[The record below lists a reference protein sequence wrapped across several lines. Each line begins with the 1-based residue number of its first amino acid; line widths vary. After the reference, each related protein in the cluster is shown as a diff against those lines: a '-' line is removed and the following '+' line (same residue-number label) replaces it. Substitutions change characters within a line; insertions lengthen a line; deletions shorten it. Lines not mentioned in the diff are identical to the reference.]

1 VAAETAADRARDRP
15 DRWIPAAPAPKM
27 GLWIDTPHATTSM
40 RLFLLDGT
48 ALAYRAHFAMARSG
62 LTTRE
67 GRPTGASYGFTMTL
81 RRLLE
86 EERPERIAVAFDPP
100 GRTFR
105 HEQFTDY
112 KATRQRMP
120 EELVDQLDDI
130 RAIVRAHGIPI
141 FEVPGYEADDV
152 IGTLATQADAQGWEV
167 LLVSGDK
174 DFMQLVSDRVRI
186 YNVFKPGIDLLIED
200 RDAVR
205 EKFGCTPEHVIDV
218 LALMGDASDNVPGVK
233 GIGEKGAIKLIDRFG
248 SVAGVL
254 AGLEE
259 VKGKAREHIERDRE
273 QLEMS
278 LDLVT
283 IRRDVPLDPGLDAVR
298 DPEPDTEALGELF
311 GALDFQSLAQRLS
324 RGPSPELPRDYLT
337 VRDEAALET
346 MIAELTAAGR
356 FSVDSETTSLFP
368 LEAELVGVSF
378 SAGGGR
384 AFYVPFNLEPQVL
397 AGGRDALLER
407 LAPLLCDPALERIG
421 QNYKYD
427 ALVFT
432 ANGLRVPPAD
442 FDTMIAS
449 YCAAGGTR
457 RHNLDDLALCFF
469 DLRKI
474 PTKQIIGTGKK
485 QVTMAEVEVETV
497 AEYACEDA
505 DVTFRLRDALEP
517 ELVENEAEKLFWE
530 LEMPLTGVLT
540 AMEERG
546 IRLDTG
552 LLEELAVDLSA
563 DLEKA
568 VGALRRLAGEE
579 FNVNSTKALGSIL
592 FEKLRIQDAAGV
604 KRPKRTKTGWSTD
617 HRTLSESYGGV
628 EIVRHLLAY
637 RELAKLKSTY
647 VDSLPNFVNERT
659 GRIHCSFSQVAAATG
674 RLASSDP
681 NLQNIP
687 VRTERGRRLR
697 EAFVPREADEHGEWV
712 LLAADYSQVELR
724 IMAHLSG
731 DPAMVEAFEHGRDIH
746 ASTAAMVFGVEPE
759 EVDRELRGR
768 AKAIN
773 FGLLYGMGP
782 ARLARE
788 TGLTV
793 VEAREFIE
801 RYFASFP
808 TVREWIDSLLAAA
821 RETGWVETLMGR
833 RRRIPELTSSSP
845 RARSFAENAAINT
858 PVQGSAADIIKRAM
872 IDLETR
878 LADSTLAGRMLL
890 QVHDELLLEVPRSEL
905 EPTVELVRECMEGA
919 ADLRVP
925 LSVDF
930 GWGANWLEAH

>member
-1 VAAETAADRARDRP
+1 MGREAGYPRRAP
-15 DRWIPAAPAPKM
+15 LIGAPPAH
-27 GLWIDTPHATTSM
+27 LHLSM

-62 LTTRE
+62 LTTRD

-86 EERPERIAVAFDPP
+86 QEQPERIAVAFDPP
-100 GRTFR
+100 GKTFR
-105 HEQFTDY
+105 HRQFADY

-120 EELVDQLDDI
+120 EELVDQLDDL

-141 FEVPGYEADDV
+141 FEVPGFEADDV
-152 IGTLATQADAQGWEV
+152 IGTLATQAEAFGWEV
-167 LLVSGDK
+167 MLVSGDK
-174 DFMQLVSDRVRI
+174 DFMQLVSDRVQI
-186 YNVFKPGIDLLIED
+186 YNVFKPGIDLLIEGHE
-200 RDAVR
+200 AVR

-218 LALMGDASDNVPGVK
+218 LAIMGDASDNIPGVK

-254 AGLEE
+254 AGLDE

-283 IRRDVPLDPGLDAVR
+283 IRCDVPLDPGLDSVGTS
-298 DPEPDTEALGELF
+298 EPDTEELRELF
-311 GALDFQSLAQRLS
+311 GALDFQSLVQRVTEGK
-324 RGPSPELPRDYLT
+324 RPELPRDYVT
-337 VRDEAALET
+337 VRDEGELDA
-346 MIAELTAAGR
+346 MIAELGEARCFA
-356 FSVDSETTSLFP
+356 VDTETTSLFP

-384 AFYVPFNLEPQVL
+384 AFYVPFNLEPPVL
-397 AGGRDALLER
+397 AGGRAALLER
-407 LAPLLCDPALERIG
+407 LAPLLCDPSLLRIG

-427 ALVFT
+427 ALVFL

-442 FDTMIAS
+442 FDTMVAS
-449 YCAAGGTR
+449 FCAAGSTR
-457 RHNLDDLALCFF
+457 RHNLDDLALRFF
-469 DLRKI
+469 DLHKI

-485 QVTMAEVEVETV
+485 QVTMDQVAVDTV

-505 DVTFRLRDALEP
+505 DVTFRLREVMQR
-517 ELVENEAEKLFWE
+517 ELAENHAEELFAE

-546 IRLDTG
+546 IRVDTA
-552 LLEELAVDLSA
+552 LLAELSVELSA
-563 DLEKA
+563 DLEGA
-568 VGALRRLAGEE
+568 VADLHRLAGEE
-579 FNVNSTKALGSIL
+579 FNVNSTKALGTIL
-592 FEKLRIQDAAGV
+592 FEKLCIQDAAGV

-617 HRTLSESYGGV
+617 HQTLSEKYGEV
-628 EIVRHLLAY
+628 EIVRRLLAY
-637 RELAKLKSTY
+637 RELSKLKSTY
-647 VDSLPNFVNERT
+647 VDSLPTFVNERT
-659 GRIHCSFSQVAAATG
+659 GRIHCSFSQISAATG

-687 VRTERGRRLR
+687 VRTKRGRRLR
-697 EAFVPREADEHGEWV
+697 EAFLPRAADEQGEWV

-731 DPAMVEAFEHGRDIH
+731 DPAMLKAFEEGRDIH
-746 ASTAAMVFGVEPE
+746 ASTASVIFGVDPAD
-759 EVDRELRGR
+759 VDRELRSR

-788 TGLTV
+788 TGLSV
-793 VEAREFIE
+793 VEARQFID
-801 RYFASFP
+801 RYFDSFP
-808 TVREWIDSLLAAA
+808 RVREWIDALLEEA

-833 RRRIPELTSSSP
+833 RRRIPELTSSST
-845 RARSFAENAAINT
+845 RARSFAENAAVNT

-872 IDLETR
+872 IDLEAR
-878 LADSTLAGRMLL
+878 LEDSPLAGRMLL
-890 QVHDELLLEVPRSEL
+890 QVHDELLLELPRSEL
-905 EPTVELVRECMEGA
+905 EPTIELVRECMEGA
-919 ADLRVP
+919 VDLRVP

>member
-1 VAAETAADRARDRP
+1 
-15 DRWIPAAPAPKM
+15 
-27 GLWIDTPHATTSM
+27 M

-81 RRLLE
+81 RRLLA

-100 GRTFR
+100 GKTFR
-105 HEQFTDY
+105 HEQFADY

-120 EELVDQLDDI
+120 EELVDQLDDV
-130 RAIVRAHGIPI
+130 RAIVRGHGIPI

-152 IGTLATQADAQGWEV
+152 IGTLATDAEARGWEV
-167 LLVSGDK
+167 MLVSGDK
-174 DFMQLVSDRVRI
+174 DFMQLVSERVKI

-200 RDAVR
+200 ADAVR
-205 EKFGCTPEHVIDV
+205 EKFGCDPAHVIDV
-218 LALMGDASDNVPGVK
+218 LAIMGDASDNVPGVK
-233 GIGEKGAIKLIDRFG
+233 GIGEKGAIKLIERFG

-254 AGLEE
+254 DGIDEI
-259 VKGKAREHIERDRE
+259 KGKAREHIERDRE

-283 IRRDVPLDPGLDAVR
+283 IRRDVPLDPGLDAV
-298 DPEPDTEALGELF
+298 DAPEPDSERLRVLF
-311 GALDFQSLAQRLS
+311 GDLDFQSLVQRVT
-324 RGPSPELPRDYLT
+324 RGEQPSLPRDYVT
-337 VRDEAALET
+337 VRDEEGLEA
-346 MIAELTAAGR
+346 MIAELQSAGT
-356 FSVDSETTSLFP
+356 FSVDTETTSLFP
-368 LEAELVGVSF
+368 LEAELVGISF

-384 AFYVPFNLEPQVL
+384 AFYVPFNLEPPVL
-397 AGGRDALLER
+397 AEGAASLLER
-407 LAPLLCDPALERIG
+407 LAPLLCDPDLVRIG

-427 ALVFT
+427 ALVLL
-432 ANGLRVPPAD
+432 AAGLRVPPAD
-442 FDTMIAS
+442 FDTMVAS
-449 YCAAGGTR
+449 FCAAGSSR

-469 DLRKI
+469 DLAKI
-474 PTKQIIGTGKK
+474 PTKEIIGTGKK
-485 QVTMAEVEVETV
+485 QVTMAEVAVDKV

-505 DVTFRLRDALEP
+505 DVTFRLREVLER
-517 ELVENEAEKLFWE
+517 ELAESEAEELFSG

-546 IRLDTG
+546 VRLDTELIAG
-552 LLEELAVDLSA
+552 LSVELASDLEE
-563 DLEKA
+563 A
-568 VGALRRLAGEE
+568 VGDLHRLAGEE
-579 FNVNSTKALGSIL
+579 FNVNSTKALGALL
-592 FEKLRIQDAAGV
+592 FEKLRIQDAVGIQ
-604 KRPKRTKTGWSTD
+604 RPKRTKTGWSTD
-617 HRTLSESYGGV
+617 HQTLSEKYGEV
-628 EIVRHLLAY
+628 EIVQRLLAY
-637 RELAKLKSTY
+637 RALAKLKSTY
-647 VDSLPNFVNERT
+647 VDSLPTFVNEKT

-731 DPAMVEAFEHGRDIH
+731 DPAMVEAFEQGRDIH
-746 ASTAAMVFGVEPE
+746 ASTAAVVFGVEPDQ
-759 EVDRELRGR
+759 VDRELRSR

-773 FGLLYGMGP
+773 FGLLYGMGA

-793 VEAREFIE
+793 VEARAFIE
-801 RYFASFP
+801 RYFDSFP
-808 TVREWIDSLLAAA
+808 TVREWIDGLLETA
-821 RETGWVETLMGR
+821 REKGWVETLMGR

-872 IDLETR
+872 IDLEAR
-878 LADSTLAGRMLL
+878 LEASPLAGRMLL
-890 QVHDELLLEVPRSEL
+890 QVHDELLLEVPCGEL
-905 EPTVELVRECMEGA
+905 DETVEVVRACMEGA

-925 LSVDF
+925 LAVEF

>member
-1 VAAETAADRARDRP
+1 
-15 DRWIPAAPAPKM
+15 
-27 GLWIDTPHATTSM
+27 M

-67 GRPTGASYGFTMTL
+67 GRPTGASSGFTMTL
-81 RRLLE
+81 RRLLA

-100 GRTFR
+100 GKTFR
-105 HEQFTDY
+105 HEQFADY

-120 EELVDQLDDI
+120 EELVDQLDDV
-130 RAIVRAHGIPI
+130 RAIVRGHGIPI

-152 IGTLATQADAQGWEV
+152 IGTLATDAEARGWEV
-167 LLVSGDK
+167 MLVSGDK
-174 DFMQLVSDRVRI
+174 DFMQLVSERVKI

-200 RDAVR
+200 ADAVR
-205 EKFGCTPEHVIDV
+205 EKFGCDPAHVIDV
-218 LALMGDASDNVPGVK
+218 LAIMGDASDNVPGVK
-233 GIGEKGAIKLIDRFG
+233 GIGEKGAIKLIERFG

-254 AGLEE
+254 DGIDEI
-259 VKGKAREHIERDRE
+259 KGKAREHIERDRE

-283 IRRDVPLDPGLDAVR
+283 IRRDVPLDPGLDAV
-298 DPEPDTEALGELF
+298 DAPEPDSERLRVLF
-311 GALDFQSLAQRLS
+311 GDLDFQSLVQRVT
-324 RGPSPELPRDYLT
+324 RGEQPSLPRDYVT
-337 VRDEAALET
+337 VRDEEGLEA
-346 MIAELTAAGR
+346 MIAELQSAGT
-356 FSVDSETTSLFP
+356 FSVDTETTSLFP
-368 LEAELVGVSF
+368 LEAELVGISF

-384 AFYVPFNLEPQVL
+384 AFYVPFNLEPPVL
-397 AGGRDALLER
+397 AEGAASLLER
-407 LAPLLCDPALERIG
+407 LAPLLCDPDLVRIG

-427 ALVFT
+427 ALVLL
-432 ANGLRVPPAD
+432 AAGLRVPPAD
-442 FDTMIAS
+442 FDTMVAS
-449 YCAAGGTR
+449 FCAAGSSR

-469 DLRKI
+469 DLAKI
-474 PTKQIIGTGKK
+474 PTKEIIGTGKK
-485 QVTMAEVEVETV
+485 QVTMAEVAVDKV

-505 DVTFRLRDALEP
+505 DVTFRLREVLER
-517 ELVENEAEKLFWE
+517 ELAESEAEELFSG

-546 IRLDTG
+546 VRLDTELIAG
-552 LLEELAVDLSA
+552 LSVELASDLEE
-563 DLEKA
+563 A
-568 VGALRRLAGEE
+568 VGDLHRLAGEE
-579 FNVNSTKALGSIL
+579 FNVNSTKALGALL
-592 FEKLRIQDAAGV
+592 FEKLRIQDAVGIQ
-604 KRPKRTKTGWSTD
+604 RPKRTKTGWSTD
-617 HRTLSESYGGV
+617 HQTLSEKYGEV
-628 EIVRHLLAY
+628 EIVQRLLAY
-637 RELAKLKSTY
+637 RALAKLKSTY
-647 VDSLPNFVNERT
+647 VDSLPTFVNEKT

-731 DPAMVEAFEHGRDIH
+731 DPAMVEAFEQGRDIH
-746 ASTAAMVFGVEPE
+746 ASTAAVVFGVEPDQ
-759 EVDRELRGR
+759 VDRELRSR

-773 FGLLYGMGP
+773 FGLLYGMGA

-793 VEAREFIE
+793 VEARAFIE
-801 RYFASFP
+801 RYFDSFP
-808 TVREWIDSLLAAA
+808 TVREWIDGLLETA
-821 RETGWVETLMGR
+821 REKGWVETLMGR

-872 IDLETR
+872 IDLEAR
-878 LADSTLAGRMLL
+878 LEASPLAGRMLL
-890 QVHDELLLEVPRSEL
+890 QVHDELLLEVPCGEL
-905 EPTVELVRECMEGA
+905 DETVEVVRACMEGA

-925 LSVDF
+925 LAVEF